1 MRLVALMESIK
12 SALSTEESLKEFIYK
27 RLAGA
32 KKIQAAAEKKGGYST
47 LTAIH
52 FKAKFK
58 PYNECTKHISK
69 TGFAEQKAIE
79 CFDKLKGWKKMSQ
92 REFQTVMGE
101 HEAYGE
107 VYIREVKPESIR
119 LN

>member
-1 MRLVALMESIK
+1 MRLEALIESVK
-12 SALSTEESLKEFIYK
+12 SVLSTKESLTEFIHK

-32 KKIQAAAEKKGGYST
+32 KKIQAQAAKKGGYST

-58 PYNECTKHISK
+58 PYAACIKNVDKSS
-69 TGFAEQKAIE
+69 FAEKKASE
-79 CFDKLKGWKKMSQ
+79 CFDKLKNWKKMSQ

-101 HEAYGE
+101 LEAYGE
-107 VYIREVKPESIR
+107 VYIREAKPTSIK

>member
-1 MRLVALMESIK
+1 MKLEALMESVK
-12 SALSTEESLKEFIYK
+12 SALSTKESLTEFIHK

-32 KKIQAAAEKKGGYST
+32 KKIQAQAAKKGGYST

-58 PYNECTKHISK
+58 PYAACAKNVDKAS
-69 TGFAEQKAIE
+69 FAEEKAAE
-79 CFDKLKGWKKMSQ
+79 CFDKLKGWKNMSQ
-92 REFQTVMGE
+92 REFQSVMGE
-101 HEAYGE
+101 LEAYGE
-107 VYIREVKPESIR
+107 VYIREVKPTSIK